1 MLPSQVRR
9 AGASLST
16 LLVGSAG
23 AAASSLNVLA
33 ASAIRGV
40 SQRTGGLADRA
51 LGMFRR
57 ERRAPVVAEVARQ
70 SPVGHSAAPM
80 SPVVQLPTGRY
91 RSVSGGHGAVRLR
104 PTTPPST
111 PARPAPFPH
120 SAAPTIPNLPRVHTP
135 AVRVGVATGQVV
147 PRTELLM
154 RSLVRVG
161 TALAPVAIAG
171 AAVVGTFVAVRKAVE
186 MFDGAMRRQVDRL
199 SEYSGI
205 LSVAQA
211 RAELREQRRGFHEAE
226 RAGPAL
232 ARMSEA
238 SSKLNDKLQRSIIE
252 MKVDLLQAIEPMIPL
267 IEIIAEVV
275 GGLAKLQ
282 QIQNDLEEKSGGL
295 LETSTYYVND
305 ALDAIG
311 AILDI
316 VNWFRGKEEDKDL
329 RGPFEDL
336 VDNLMDDRVAGGG
349 GRRVPRRGGA

>member
-1 MLPSQVRR
+1 
-9 AGASLST
+9 
-16 LLVGSAG
+16 
-23 AAASSLNVLA
+23 
-33 ASAIRGV
+33 
-40 SQRTGGLADRA
+40 
-51 LGMFRR
+51 
-57 ERRAPVVAEVARQ
+57 
-70 SPVGHSAAPM
+70 
-80 SPVVQLPTGRY
+80 
-91 RSVSGGHGAVRLR
+91 
-104 PTTPPST
+104 
-111 PARPAPFPH
+111 
-120 SAAPTIPNLPRVHTP
+120 
-135 AVRVGVATGQVV
+135 
-147 PRTELLM
+147 M